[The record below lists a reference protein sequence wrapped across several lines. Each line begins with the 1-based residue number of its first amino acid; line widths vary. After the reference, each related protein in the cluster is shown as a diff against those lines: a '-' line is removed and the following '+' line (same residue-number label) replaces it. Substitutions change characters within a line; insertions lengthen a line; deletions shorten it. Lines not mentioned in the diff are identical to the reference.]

1 MKNFSSKDVRFS
13 GVTIKSCVGFIDL
26 VDSTTNIATMDNLE
40 SIRRYYSTFINSISK
55 IVKSYGGKVLKNIGD
70 CILFYFPKTSDINDT
85 NSFQEAIECDFK
97 ILDER
102 YKIND
107 DLARKHLPP
116 FNFRMSLDYGVLDLA
131 LVGDY
136 SQTDL
141 FGSTLN
147 LCSKIN
153 SSSFSIQNE
162 IIIGDRLYKVLKSSN
177 IVNNY
182 YFINNGEYK
191 IKETNRYSTYNIR
204 RINNHVM
211 SITKNNNKKELI
223 RRIIIDITQT
233 RIIPSSLSK

>member
-1 MKNFSSKDVRFS
+1 MKNFSSKDVIFS
-13 GVTIKSCVGFIDL
+13 GVTIKSCVGFIEL

-40 SIRRYYSTFINSISK
+40 SIRKYYSKFINSTSEV
-55 IVKSYGGKVLKNIGD
+55 VKSYSGKVLKNIGG

-85 NSFQEAIECDFK
+85 NSSQEAIECDFK

-107 DLARKHLPP
+107 ELARKHLPP
-116 FNFRMSLDYGVLDLA
+116 FNFRMSLDYGVLDLS

-141 FGSTLN
+141 FSSTLN

-153 SSSFSIQNE
+153 SSPSLSMYNE
-162 IIIGDRLYKVLKSSN
+162 IIIGDNLYRILKSSN

-182 YFINNGEYK
+182 YFINNDEYK
-191 IKETNRYSTYNIR
+191 IIEPNKYPTYNIR

-223 RRIIIDITQT
+223 RRIIRDITQT
-233 RIIPSSLSK
+233 RIIY

>member
-1 MKNFSSKDVRFS
+1 MNNLSSKDVRFS
-13 GVTIKSCVGFIDL
+13 GVSIKSCVGFIDL

-40 SIRRYYSTFINSISK
+40 SIRRYYSTFINFISQ
-55 IVKSYGGKVLKNIGD
+55 IVKSYDGKVLKNIGD
-70 CILFYFPKTSDINDT
+70 CILFYFPKTSDISDT

-102 YKIND
+102 YKINN

-116 FNFRMSLDYGVLDLA
+116 FDFRISLDYGVLDLA

-153 SSSFSIQNE
+153 SSSLSVPNE
-162 IIIGDRLYKVLKSSN
+162 LIIGDNLYKVLKSSN
-177 IVNNY
+177 IGTNY
-182 YFINNGEYK
+182 YFINKGEYK
-191 IKETNRYSTYNIR
+191 ITETNRYPTYNIR
-204 RINNHVM
+204 RINNPVL
-211 SITKNNNKKELI
+211 SITKNNNKKEFFRKI
-223 RRIIIDITQT
+223 MIDITQT
-233 RIIPSSLSK
+233 RIIHS

>member
-13 GVTIKSCVGFIDL
+13 GVSIKSCVGFIDL
-26 VDSTTNIATMDNLE
+26 VDSTKNIATMDNLE

-70 CILFYFPKTSDINDT
+70 CILFYFPKTSDINDA

-107 DLARKHLPP
+107 ELTRKHLPP

-153 SSSFSIQNE
+153 SSSLSISNE
-162 IIIGDRLYKVLKSSN
+162 IIIGDNLYKVLKSSN

-191 IKETNRYSTYNIR
+191 ITETNRYPTYNIR
-204 RINNHVM
+204 RTNNNVM
-211 SITKNNNKKELI
+211 SITKKNNKKEFF

-233 RIIPSSLSK
+233 RIIHSSLS

>member
-1 MKNFSSKDVRFS
+1 MLDFLEFS
-13 GVTIKSCVGFIDL
+13 IKSCVGFIDL
-26 VDSTTNIATMDNLE
+26 VDSNKNIATMDNIE
-40 SIRRYYSTFINSISK
+40 SIRRYYSTFINFISK

-70 CILFYFPKTSDINDT
+70 CMLYYFPKTSDINDT
-85 NSFQEAIECDFK
+85 NSFQQAIECDFK

-102 YKIND
+102 YKINEE
-107 DLARKHLPP
+107 LARKHLPP

-153 SSSFSIQNE
+153 SSSPSISNE

-182 YFINNGEYK
+182 YIINNGECK
-191 IKETNRYSTYNIR
+191 IIETNRYPTYNIR
-204 RINNHVM
+204 RTNIHVM
-211 SITKNNNKKELI
+211 SITKNNIKKNLLE
-223 RRIIIDITQT
+223 D
-233 RIIPSSLSK
+233 

>member
-40 SIRRYYSTFINSISK
+40 SIRKYYSTFINSISK

-70 CILFYFPKTSDINDT
+70 CILFYFPKTSDIHDA

-107 DLARKHLPP
+107 ELVKKHLPP

-153 SSSFSIQNE
+153 SSSPSILNE

-191 IKETNRYSTYNIR
+191 ITETNRYHIYNIR
-204 RINNHVM
+204 RTNNHVI
-211 SITKNNNKKELI
+211 SITKNNNKKEFF
-223 RRIIIDITQT
+223 RKIIIDITQT
-233 RIIPSSLSK
+233 RIIHSSLS

>member
-1 MKNFSSKDVRFS
+1 MNNLSSKDVRFS

-40 SIRRYYSTFINSISK
+40 SIRKYYSIFINSISK

-85 NSFQEAIECDFK
+85 NSFQKAIECDFK
-97 ILDER
+97 IFDER

-107 DLARKHLPP
+107 ELARKHLPP

-147 LCSKIN
+147 LCAKIN
-153 SSSFSIQNE
+153 SSSLSIQNE
-162 IIIGDRLYKVLKSSN
+162 IIIGDKLYKVLQSSN

>member
-1 MKNFSSKDVRFS
+1 MNNLSSKDVRFS
-13 GVTIKSCVGFIDL
+13 GVSIKSCVGFIDL

-40 SIRRYYSTFINSISK
+40 SIKRYYSTFINSISK

-70 CILFYFPKTSDINDT
+70 CILFYFPKTSDISDT

-107 DLARKHLPP
+107 KLTRKHLPP

-153 SSSFSIQNE
+153 SSSLSIPNE
-162 IIIGDRLYKVLKSSN
+162 IIIGDKLYKVLKSSN

-191 IKETNRYSTYNIR
+191 ITETNRYPTYNIR

-211 SITKNNNKKELI
+211 SITKNNNKKEFF

-233 RIIPSSLSK
+233 RIIHSSLS

>member
-13 GVTIKSCVGFIDL
+13 GVSIKSCVGFIDL
-26 VDSTTNIATMDNLE
+26 VDSTKNIATMDNLE
-40 SIRRYYSTFINSISK
+40 TIRRYYSIFINSISK
-55 IVKSYGGKVLKNIGD
+55 IVKSYGGKVIKNIGD

-85 NSFQEAIECDFK
+85 NSFKETIECDFK
-97 ILDER
+97 ILEER

-107 DLARKHLPP
+107 ELVKKHLPP

-153 SSSFSIQNE
+153 SSSPSILNE

-191 IKETNRYSTYNIR
+191 ITETNRYHIYNIR
-204 RINNHVM
+204 RTNNHVI
-211 SITKNNNKKELI
+211 SITKNNNKKEFF
-223 RRIIIDITQT
+223 RKIIIDITQT
-233 RIIPSSLSK
+233 RIIHSSLS

>member
-40 SIRRYYSTFINSISK
+40 SIRRYYSTFVNSISK
-55 IVKSYGGKVLKNIGD
+55 IVKSYGGKVIKNIGD
-70 CILFYFPKTSDINDT
+70 CILFYFPKTSDINDA

-97 ILDER
+97 ILEER

-107 DLARKHLPP
+107 ELTRKHLPP

-131 LVGDY
+131 LVVDY

-153 SSSFSIQNE
+153 SSSLSIQNE
-162 IIIGDRLYKVLKSSN
+162 IIIGDRLYNVLKSSN

-191 IKETNRYSTYNIR
+191 EKETNRYPIYNIR
-204 RINNHVM
+204 RTNNQA
-211 SITKNNNKKELI
+211 L
-223 RRIIIDITQT
+223 
-233 RIIPSSLSK
+233 LS

>member
-1 MKNFSSKDVRFS
+1 MNNLSSKDVRFS

-26 VDSTTNIATMDNLE
+26 VDSTTNIATIDNLE

-107 DLARKHLPP
+107 DLTRKHLPL

-153 SSSFSIQNE
+153 SSLSIQNE

-191 IKETNRYSTYNIR
+191 ITETNRYSTYNIR

-211 SITKNNNKKELI
+211 SITKNNNKKDFLEE
-223 RRIIIDITQT
+223 
-233 RIIPSSLSK
+233 

>member
-13 GVTIKSCVGFIDL
+13 GVTIKSCIGFIDL
-26 VDSTTNIATMDNLE
+26 VDSTTNIATIDNLE
-40 SIRRYYSTFINSISK
+40 SIRRYYSIFINSISK

-70 CILFYFPKTSDINDT
+70 CILFYFPKTSDINNT
-85 NSFQEAIECDFK
+85 NSFQKTIACDFK

-102 YKIND
+102 YRINEE
-107 DLARKHLPP
+107 LARKHLPP

-153 SSSFSIQNE
+153 SYSSSIPNE
-162 IIIGDRLYKVLKSSN
+162 IIIGDRLYKVLNSSN

-182 YFINNGEYK
+182 YFINKGEYK
-191 IKETNRYSTYNIR
+191 ITETNRYSTYHIR
-204 RINNHVM
+204 RTNKHVM
-211 SITKNNNKKELI
+211 SITKNNNKKQLI
-223 RRIIIDITQT
+223 RRIVIDITQT
-233 RIIPSSLSK
+233 RIIHSSLSK

>member
-1 MKNFSSKDVRFS
+1 MKNYSSKDVRFS

-40 SIRRYYSTFINSISK
+40 SIRRYYATFINSISK

-70 CILFYFPKTSDINDT
+70 CILFYFPKTSDIN
-85 NSFQEAIECDFK
+85 NVHSFQEAIECCFK
-97 ILDER
+97 TLDER

-107 DLARKHLPP
+107 ELSKKHLPP

-131 LVGDY
+131 LVGDFC
-136 SQTDL
+136 QIDL

-153 SSSFSIQNE
+153 SSSSLSIPNE
-162 IIIGDRLYKVLKSSN
+162 IIIGDKLYKVLQSSN

-182 YFINNGEYK
+182 YFINNGGYK
-191 IKETNRYSTYNIR
+191 ITETNRYPTYNIR
-204 RINNHVM
+204 RTNNHVM
-211 SITKNNNKKELI
+211 SITKNNNTKEFF

-233 RIIPSSLSK
+233 RIIHSS

>member
-40 SIRRYYSTFINSISK
+40 SIRKYYSTFINSISK

-85 NSFQEAIECDFK
+85 NSFQKTIECDFK

-107 DLARKHLPP
+107 ELARKHLPP

-191 IKETNRYSTYNIR
+191 ITETNRYPTYNIR
-204 RINNHVM
+204 RTNNHVM
-211 SITKNNNKKELI
+211 SITKNNNKKE
-223 RRIIIDITQT
+223 
-233 RIIPSSLSK
+233 SY

>member
-1 MKNFSSKDVRFS
+1 MNKLSSIDIRFS
-13 GVTIKSCVGFIDL
+13 GVSIKSCVGFIDL
-26 VDSTTNIATMDNLE
+26 VDSTKNIATMDNLD

-55 IVKSYGGKVLKNIGD
+55 IVKSYGGKVINNIGD

-85 NSFQEAIECDFK
+85 NSFLKAIECDFK
-97 ILDER
+97 ILDDR
-102 YKIND
+102 YKINEE
-107 DLARKHLPP
+107 LARKHLPP
-116 FNFRMSLDYGVLDLA
+116 FNFRISLDYGVLDLA
-131 LVGDY
+131 LAGDY

-153 SSSFSIQNE
+153 SSSLSTPNE
-162 IIIGDRLYKVLKSSN
+162 IIIGDKLYKVLKSSN

-191 IKETNRYSTYNIR
+191 ITETNRYSTYNIR

-211 SITKNNNKKELI
+211 SITKNNNKKDFFEE
-223 RRIIIDITQT
+223 
-233 RIIPSSLSK
+233 

>member
-13 GVTIKSCVGFIDL
+13 GVTMKSCVGFIDL
-26 VDSTTNIATMDNLE
+26 VDSTKNIATMDNLE
-40 SIRRYYSTFINSISK
+40 SIRKYYSTFINSISK

-70 CILFYFPKTSDINDT
+70 CILFYFPKTSDINDV

-107 DLARKHLPP
+107 ELSKKHLPP
-116 FNFRMSLDYGVLDLA
+116 FNFRLSLDYGILDLA

-153 SSSFSIQNE
+153 SSSFSISNE
-162 IIIGDRLYKVLKSSN
+162 IIIGDNLYKVLKSSN
-177 IVNNY
+177 IVNHY

-191 IKETNRYSTYNIR
+191 ITETNRYPTYNIR
-204 RINNHVM
+204 RTNNHVM
-211 SITKNNNKKELI
+211 SITKNNNGYN
-223 RRIIIDITQT
+223 
-233 RIIPSSLSK
+233 SN

>member
-1 MKNFSSKDVRFS
+1 MKNFSSKNVRFS
-13 GVTIKSCVGFIDL
+13 GVSIKSCVGFIDL

-40 SIRRYYSTFINSISK
+40 SIKKYYSTFINSISK

-85 NSFQEAIECDFK
+85 NSFQKAIECDFK
-97 ILDER
+97 ILEER

-107 DLARKHLPP
+107 ELTRKHLPP

-141 FGSTLN
+141 FRSTLN

-153 SSSFSIQNE
+153 SSSFSIPNE

-191 IKETNRYSTYNIR
+191 ITETNRYPTYNIR

-211 SITKNNNKKELI
+211 SITKNNTKKEFFK
-223 RRIIIDITQT
+223 RIIIDITQT
-233 RIIPSSLSK
+233 RIIHSSLS